1 MGKTRKFDSL
11 IIIIIMVMVN
21 GEHKNILSIMAFA
34 MDHCIKIH
42 SNNNGRKT
50 QLSNFNKIFSEIPN
64 PIILKSDFFCE
75 SNLLN
80 GFVNQIFLIFCSFCT
95 ESKIQKMERLWK
107 L

>member
-50 QLSNFNKIFSEIPN
+50 QLSNFNKISVKFQTQSSPSRI
-64 PIILKSDFFCE
+64 FFA
-75 SNLLN
+75 NR
-80 GFVNQIFLIFCSFCT
+80 IY
-95 ESKIQKMERLWK
+95 
-107 L
+107 